1 MSTWPTEETTPTSP
15 PPAKRR
21 PVDRA
26 RALNRVL
33 LGHLLICVVAVLL
46 LIAAFGIAGM
56 APRPM
61 WFVGLALAVGFVS
74 VAVRLVFPQI
84 VETTWPSRFDEKWAE
99 LRSRS
104 NDNRTQFLATWVQES
119 SRQRRVGEGSMT
131 FTRRIR
137 PMLLELTTDR
147 LVNRHGI
154 DPHLEPDRARA
165 LVGDQV
171 WTLITGTEAATASF
185 AELEQAVQTIEK
197 L

>member
-1 MSTWPTEETTPTSP
+1 MTEKVRSF
-15 PPAKRR
+15 
-21 PVDRA
+21 
-26 RALNRVL
+26 NRVL
-33 LGHLLICVVAVLL
+33 LRHLLICVVAALL
-46 LIAAFGIAGM
+46 LIAGLGLAGTS
-56 APRPM
+56 PRPM

-84 VETTWPSRFDEKWAE
+84 IETTWPSRFDEKWAA

-119 SRQRRVGEGSMT
+119 SRQRRADEGSLT

-147 LVNRHGI
+147 LVHRHGI
-154 DPHLEPDRARA
+154 DPQLEPDRARA
-165 LVGDQV
+165 LVGDQL
-171 WTLITGTEAATASF
+171 WNLITATEPATASF

>member
-1 MSTWPTEETTPTSP
+1 MSNWPTEETTRSSP
-15 PPAKRR
+15 PATKPGPART
-21 PVDRA
+21 
-26 RALNRVL
+26 LNRIL
-33 LGHLLICVVAVLL
+33 LRHLLICLVAALL
-46 LIAAFGIAGM
+46 MIAALGIAGTS
-56 APRPM
+56 PRPM
-61 WFVGLALAVGFVS
+61 WFVGLALALGFVS

-84 VETTWPSRFDEKWAE
+84 IETTWPSRFDEKWAE

-119 SRQRRVGEGSMT
+119 SRQRRAGEGSMT

-154 DPHLEPDRARA
+154 DPQLEPDRARA

-171 WTLITGTEAATASF
+171 WDLITGTEAATASY